1 VAAGPP
7 AIRAL
12 RRGGLQQ
19 AWRVISAPAAPAP
32 ATTAAAPAAL
42 AVDFSAA
49 TFASFVDRVVLGVL
63 GVLRG
68 RLGRISG
75 PVATRRLRVRRLRPP
90 CRRRAAPVGC
100 LWVAAASR
108 LPPVDRASRMVAILL
123 SQASR
128 YCSSRGAIQQCM

>member
-19 AWRVISAPAAPAP
+19 AGRVISAATT
-32 ATTAAAPAAL
+32 ATTAAAAAAAAL
-42 AVDFSAA
+42 AVDFSAP
-49 TFASFVDRVVLGVL
+49 TFASFVARVVLGVL

-75 PVATRRLRVRRLRPP
+75 PAATRRLRVRRLRPP

-108 LPPVDRASRMVAILL
+108 LPPVDRANRRQSLHGDCPGFAL
-123 SQASR
+123 
-128 YCSSRGAIQQCM
+128 